1 MDIEKS
7 FDCLDDNFLISA
19 LRKYGFKN
27 FISWVKI
34 LLRNQ
39 ESYFLNGDT
48 TTKYFLLGRG
58 ARQGD
63 QFQLI
68 YSFQPERSYYS
79 YNIKTWD

>member
-58 ARQGD
+58 ALQGD
-63 QFQLI
+63 PISAYLFISAWEIL
-68 YSFQPERSYYS
+68 FFL
-79 YNIKTWD
+79 

>member
-19 LRKYGFKN
+19 LRKSGFKN

-63 QFQLI
+63 PISAYLFISAWEILL
-68 YSFQPERSYYS
+68 FL
-79 YNIKTWD
+79 

>member
-1 MDIEKS
+1 MDIEKR

-39 ESYFLNGDT
+39 ESHFLNGDT

-63 QFQLI
+63 PISAYFIISAWEILL
-68 YSFQPERSYYS
+68 FL
-79 YNIKTWD
+79 